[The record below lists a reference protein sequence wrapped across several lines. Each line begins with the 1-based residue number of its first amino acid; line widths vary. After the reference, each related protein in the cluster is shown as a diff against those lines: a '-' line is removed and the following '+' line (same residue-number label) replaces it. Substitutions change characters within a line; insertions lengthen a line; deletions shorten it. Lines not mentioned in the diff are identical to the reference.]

1 MILQKGAVEWNS
13 FLENS
18 VSDPNDEEATGEL
31 VKQVKAANSSNTHE
45 SSALK
50 DDLEADVSSR
60 TPDGEKLGALEKHDR
75 RRELHKVAQ
84 NSTLFDEL
92 SISKDNA
99 KWSAEGGFQHS
110 ANIRDQDNV
119 DSLLPR
125 SGSRTESVNP
135 PTNLQVK

>member
-1 MILQKGAVEWNS
+1 MRLQKGAVEWNS
-13 FLENS
+13 FFENS

-50 DDLEADVSSR
+50 DDLAADVPSR
-60 TPDGEKLGALEKHDR
+60 TPDGEKLGGLEKRDR

>member
-31 VKQVKAANSSNTHE
+31 VKQVKAANSSNTHG

-50 DDLEADVSSR
+50 DDLAADVSSR
-60 TPDGEKLGALEKHDR
+60 TPDGEKLGALEKRDR
-75 RRELHKVAQ
+75 GRELHKDAQ

-110 ANIRDQDNV
+110 ANIRD
-119 DSLLPR
+119 
-125 SGSRTESVNP
+125 
-135 PTNLQVK
+135 